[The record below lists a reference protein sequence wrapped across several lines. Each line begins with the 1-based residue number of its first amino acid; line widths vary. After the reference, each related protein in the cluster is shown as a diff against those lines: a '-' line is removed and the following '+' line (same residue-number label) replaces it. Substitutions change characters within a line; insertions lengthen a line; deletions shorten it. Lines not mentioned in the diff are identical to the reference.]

1 MKNINMKLR
10 VILLGTLFLFGLPI
24 SGIAQQTDSQDRGY
38 LQAPQPENTKRYC
51 LTLELNDDPDL
62 IAEYEKMHQPQ
73 NIWKEVVDGIK
84 KVGVIDSEIYRSGT
98 LLVMILTTP
107 ADFDFDQ
114 QMGKLADLPRQSE
127 WEAFM
132 SKYQAS
138 DPNASSGEKWLK
150 MKRIFKL
157 SPIEDQ

>member
-1 MKNINMKLR
+1 MA
-10 VILLGTLFLFGLPI
+10 LFLIGIPLSGLTQH
-24 SGIAQQTDSQDRGY
+24 SDSQDRGY
-38 LQAPQPENTKRYC
+38 LQAPQLEKTKRYC
-51 LTLELNDDPDL
+51 LTLELKDDPEL
-62 IAEYEKMHQPQ
+62 IAEYEKMHEPQ

-114 QMGKLADLPRQSE
+114 QMGKLAGLPRQSE